1 MRPIK
6 ALHSAALS
14 CLAGLVVL
22 GLGGCTQTTVRDS
35 EALAHPE
42 PVRFHNAPAPVAPQP
57 IEPEAVTLA
66 PPARSDLVI
75 LLPKPNGQIGGV
87 VVRSDGA
94 DPVLLDKPYAAARIE
109 GEGRLQAMNY
119 DPEQTRQEFGAVIG
133 ALPSRPAMF
142 TLYFLEGK
150 DELTPESESEVVRIF
165 DELKSRPDPEI
176 WVIGHTDAVGTMQYN
191 DQLSLQRAS
200 RVRDELVGRGIP
212 AASIGVSG
220 RGKREP
226 LVPTSEGV
234 SEPKNRRVEIS
245 VR

>member
-1 MRPIK
+1 MK
-6 ALHSAALS
+6 APPSAALLF
-14 CLAGLVVL
+14 LAVLAVL
-22 GLGGCTQTTVRDS
+22 GLGACTQTTVRDS

-42 PVRFHNAPAPVAPQP
+42 PVRFHNAPPPVAPQP

-66 PPARSDLVI
+66 PPARNDLII

-94 DPVLLDKPYAAARIE
+94 EPVLLDKPYAAARIE

-119 DPEQTRQEFGAVIG
+119 DPEQTRQEFGTVIG

-150 DELTPESESEVVRIF
+150 DELTPESEGEVVRIF

-200 RVRDELVGRGIP
+200 RVRDELVSRGIP
-212 AASIGVSG
+212 ADSIGVSG

-234 SEPKNRRVEIS
+234 PEPKNRRVEIS

>member
-1 MRPIK
+1 MRQIHAPAI
-6 ALHSAALS
+6 AAAL
-14 CLAGLVVL
+14 LLL
-22 GLGGCTQTTVRDS
+22 GACTQSTVRDS
-35 EALAHPE
+35 EALPRPE
-42 PVRFHNAPAPVAPQP
+42 PVAVAPQP
-57 IEPEAVTLA
+57 IEPEAVQLA
-66 PPARSDLVI
+66 VPSRNDLII
-75 LLPKPNGQIGGV
+75 LLPKPNGHIGGV
-87 VVRSDGA
+87 VVRSNGA
-94 DPVLLDKPYAAARIE
+94 EPVLLDKPYAAARIE

-119 DPEQTRQEFGAVIG
+119 DPDQTRQEFGAVIG
-133 ALPSRPAMF
+133 ALPSRPASF

-150 DELTPESESEVVRIF
+150 DELTPESEHEVARIF

-200 RVRDELVGRGIP
+200 RVREDLVSRGISGD
-212 AASIGVSG
+212 SIEISG
-220 RGKREP
+220 RGMREP

>member
-1 MRPIK
+1 MRLAK
-6 ALHSAALS
+6 ALSLIAALS
-14 CLAGLVVL
+14 LL
-22 GLGGCTQTTVRDS
+22 GACTQSTVRNS
-35 EALAHPE
+35 EALSRPE
-42 PVRFHNAPAPVAPQP
+42 PVRFHNAPQP
-57 IEPEAVTLA
+57 IEPEAVTMA
-66 PPARSDLVI
+66 APARKDMII

-87 VVRSDGA
+87 VVRSEGA
-94 DPVLLDKPYAAARIE
+94 EPVLLDKPYAAARIE
-109 GEGRLQAMNY
+109 GQGKLHAVSA
-119 DPEQTRQEFGAVIG
+119 DPDLTRQEFGTVIG
-133 ALPSRPAMF
+133 ALPSRPANF

-150 DELTPESESEVVRIF
+150 DELTPESEREVARIF

-200 RVRDELVGRGIP
+200 RVREQLVSRGIP
-212 AASIGVSG
+212 EDSIEVSG

-234 SEPKNRRVEIS
+234 PEPKNRRVEIS